1 MWGVGTPNA
10 LKTTIITT
18 IMNPIKGNK
27 KDEEKKIINEAAGE
41 EYKYGFVTDVANQRD
56 GSFGLLTCRL
66 VDLLTR

>member
-41 EYKYGFVTDVANQRD
+41 EYKYGFVTDVETAVRA
-56 GSFGLLTCRL
+56 
-66 VDLLTR
+66 